1 MRIEGVRERGRY
13 QQGACCMQPIGLRS
27 RVTSSARHTHDDGSE
42 PTHTYVSCVAKVIE
56 AIDTG
61 NYSHSINSTR
71 RAGSTPLLIGRE
83 VRHTTAPQILS
94 HTTID

>member
-1 MRIEGVRERGRY
+1 MRIGSQGRGDTSKGLAR
-13 QQGACCMQPIGLRS
+13 MQPASVRS

-61 NYSHSINSTR
+61 NYSHIINSTR
-71 RAGSTPLLIGRE
+71 RAGSTPLLLGRSIW
-83 VRHTTAPQILS
+83 A
-94 HTTID
+94 

>member
-1 MRIEGVRERGRY
+1 MRIGSQGRGDTSKGLAR
-13 QQGACCMQPIGLRS
+13 MQPASVRS

-61 NYSHSINSTR
+61 NYSHTINSTR
-71 RAGSTPLLIGRE
+71 RAASTPPTHG
-83 VRHTTAPQILS
+83 A
-94 HTTID
+94 

>member
-1 MRIEGVRERGRY
+1 MRIGSLGKGEIPAMGLLYAACEVRSWIT
-13 QQGACCMQPIGLRS
+13 PP
-27 RVTSSARHTHDDGSE
+27 ARHTHDGGSE

-56 AIDTG
+56 AADTD
-61 NYSHSINSTR
+61 NYSHTINSTR